1 MRIGFVINELETE
14 LPIYT
19 STRLE
24 LRATALGHEVWVMGA
39 ADFACDPDG
48 SVSARAR
55 SVVSTRHRSHARYL
69 DELRSSDARQ
79 ERIAVDQLD
88 VLMLRYDPA
97 DDATKRPWA
106 QAAPILFAQLCK
118 SRGVLVLNDPHSL
131 VNALNKTYFQHFPDE
146 VRPKT
151 LITRDAAEIKSFI
164 EACGGHAV
172 VKPLQGSGGRSVF
185 LARPESKNV
194 NQMIE
199 AVARDGYVVC
209 QEYLRDAEQGDIRM
223 FVLNGDALMHQ
234 GAYAAFRRVGA
245 ADDVRSNMHVGGKV
259 RPARIGERELHIVDL
274 VRPKLVAD
282 GMFLVGLDIV
292 GDKLMEVN
300 VFSPG
305 GLGSAQTLTGVN
317 FTSAIIEAIEAEL
330 RERTGGR
337 NAESRAEAPEIARP
351 AWRRRRATPTRPPP
365 TTAAPGA

>member
-1 MRIGFVINELETE
+1 MRIGFVINEFETE
-14 LPIYT
+14 LPVYT

-24 LRATALGHEVWVMGA
+24 LRATTLGHEVWVMGA

-55 SVVSTRHRSHARYL
+55 RVASARHRSHARYL
-69 DELRSSDARQ
+69 EELRSGGARH

-88 VLMLRYDPA
+88 ALMLRYDPA
-97 DDATKRPWA
+97 EDTTTRPWA

-131 VNALNKTYFQHFPDE
+131 ANALNKTYFQHFPDE

-151 LITRDAAEIKSFI
+151 LITRDAVEIKSFI
-164 EACGGHAV
+164 EACGGFAV

-223 FVLNGDALMHQ
+223 FVMNGRPLIQQ
-234 GAYAAFRRVGA
+234 GQYAAFRRIGA
-245 ADDVRSNMHVGGKV
+245 PDDMRSNMHVGGKV
-259 RPARIGERELHIVDL
+259 RPAQIGDRELHIVDL

-305 GLGSAQTLTGVN
+305 GLGSAQALTGVN
-317 FTSAIIEAIEAEL
+317 FTTAIIEAVEDDL
-330 RERTGGR
+330 RVRKGAAQPGPR
-337 NAESRAEAPEIARP
+337 NAVVVPRP
-351 AWRRRRATPTRPPP
+351 AWRRRRVTPTRPPP
-365 TTAAPGA
+365 TTAPGV

>member
-1 MRIGFVINELETE
+1 MKIGFVINELETE
-14 LPIYT
+14 LPVYT

-55 SVVSTRHRSHARYL
+55 SVVSGRHRSHARYL

-97 DDATKRPWA
+97 EDTTKRPWA

-131 VNALNKTYFQHFPDE
+131 VNALNKTYFQHFPEE

-151 LITRDAAEIKSFI
+151 LITRDAVEIKSFI

-209 QEYLRDAEQGDIRM
+209 QEYLRDAEHGDTRL
-223 FVLNGDALMHQ
+223 FVLNGRALMHQ
-234 GAYAAFRRVGA
+234 GEYCAFCRVGA
-245 ADDVRSNMHVGGKV
+245 DDDVRSNMHAGGKV
-259 RPARIGERELHIVDL
+259 RPAEIGERELRIVEL

-305 GLGSAQTLTGVN
+305 GLGSAQTLRGVN
-317 FTSAIIEAIEAEL
+317 FTSAIIEAIEDEL
-330 RERTGGR
+330 AARKGGQS
-337 NAESRAEAPEIARP
+337 AQSRAGAGKLPAR

-365 TTAAPGA
+365 TAAQGA